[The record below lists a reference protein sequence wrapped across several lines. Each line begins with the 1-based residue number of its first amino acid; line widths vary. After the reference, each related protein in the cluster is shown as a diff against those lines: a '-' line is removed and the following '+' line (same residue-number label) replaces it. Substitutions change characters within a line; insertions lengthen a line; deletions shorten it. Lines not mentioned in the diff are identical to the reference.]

1 MQDPE
6 IADLGEHAPGLIGS
20 LVSKLEGLYMT
31 LMENN
36 DSAAKKIPGVVK
48 KAREVRDGFVRGAS
62 AAGPGP
68 VAGAGAATGASVA
81 ATGGSTG
88 AAPTT
93 AQLIKMDAFNNNR
106 GRGGYGSYS
115 GAAAGGYGGHSGAT
129 AGGYGGHGGTS
140 AGVYGGNAGAGAGAS
155 AYRQW

>member
-1 MQDPE
+1 
-6 IADLGEHAPGLIGS
+6 
-20 LVSKLEGLYMT
+20 MT

-62 AAGPGP
+62 GAGP
-68 VAGAGAATGASVA
+68 VAGAGAASGA
-81 ATGGSTG
+81 TPGST
-88 AAPTT
+88 APTT

-115 GAAAGGYGGHSGAT
+115 GAAAGGYGGHAGAT

-140 AGVYGGNAGAGAGAS
+140 AGNYGGNAGAGAGAGAS